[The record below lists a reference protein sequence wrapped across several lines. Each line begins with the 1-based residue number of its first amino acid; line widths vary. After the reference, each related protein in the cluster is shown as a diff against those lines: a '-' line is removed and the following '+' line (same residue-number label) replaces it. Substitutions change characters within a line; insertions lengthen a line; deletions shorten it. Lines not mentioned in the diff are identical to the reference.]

1 MKLVLLGPPGAG
13 KGTQA
18 TGIAEKYAIPHI
30 STGDIFRYNI
40 KNETELGREV
50 KSYLDQGALVPDT
63 LTVRIVKDRLN
74 QADCANGFL
83 LDGFP
88 RTIAQAEALDESLS
102 EQNETL
108 DAVINIDVQKE
119 VLITRLSGRRVCK
132 DCGETYHA
140 VNKPPKQAGVCD
152 VCGGPVI
159 HRADDTEDTVRN
171 RIFVYE
177 EQTAPLI
184 AYYEQKGLLFTVDGT
199 EPVHVVQE
207 KIFSALDKDAD

>member
-171 RIFVYE
+171 RISVYE

>member
-140 VNKPPKQAGVCD
+140 VNKPPKQEGVCD

-171 RIFVYE
+171 RISVYE

-199 EPVHVVQE
+199 ERVHVVQE

>member
-88 RTIAQAEALDESLS
+88 RTIAQAEELDESLS

-171 RIFVYE
+171 RISVYE